1 MPYCPKCDMEF
12 VEGITACTDCGG
24 PLYESEEAYKM
35 KKKEE
40 DTKRRAQE
48 AAQMAAYQ
56 EMMESQI
63 QDMENSAISAGS
75 PASAQELSKKSY
87 VHPGVYVDAAQRY
100 EDMKSSAS
108 AFYLVGGI
116 AAVGSVLCWMSVIP
130 LAMAAKIA
138 LTAIAA
144 GAFLVAVKT
153 TLSAK
158 AFLPQ
163 VAKEKER
170 TETIL
175 RWFSD
180 TYTGADLDRALGSAS
195 RSLSP
200 EELSLKRYEL
210 IQDYLITNHDLPDPA
225 YVDSLA
231 EEIYGK
237 LFD

>member
-40 DTKRRAQE
+40 DTAE
-48 AAQMAAYQ
+48 TFSSGSL
-56 EMMESQI
+56 ES
-63 QDMENSAISAGS
+63 SAILSDS
-75 PASAQELSKKSY
+75 PASVQEQELAKKSY

-100 EDMKSSAS
+100 DDMKSSAS

-130 LAMAAKIA
+130 LTMVAKIA

-144 GAFLVAVKT
+144 GALAVGVKT

-163 VAKEKER
+163 VAEERER
-170 TETIL
+170 TENII
-175 RWFSD
+175 RWFLD
-180 TYTGADLDRALGSAS
+180 TYSAQDLERALGSVS

-225 YVDSLA
+225 YVDSLV